1 MKFSITIEGK
11 DYMVPDFYTVEHWT
25 RMNQYN
31 MQDRDEWM
39 YIVATAIGAP
49 LAGLKEQDPEM
60 MEFMLSIVFTSLQV
74 VGAELQFEIDEYKL
88 LDLEKITIGKFIDL
102 DVVAADRTT
111 FDKLAAELYEM
122 PIEKVRKLDVKRVFP
137 AVQYYLKWRRS
148 VYQSYKAL
156 FDYNEEESKEV
167 DDTRLTPAHAWY
179 ETMMVLCGGNFTDI
193 DYATRRPF
201 REAFNFLAWKKTK
214 MLQEKM
220 EIINAQNKFKK

>member
-1 MKFSITIEGK
+1 MKFSITIDGK
-11 DYMVPDFYTVEHWT
+11 DHVVPDFYTVEHWT

-74 VGAELQFEIDEYKL
+74 VGSELQFEIGDYKL
-88 LDLEKITIGKFIDL
+88 LDLENITIGKFIDL

-111 FDKLAAELYEM
+111 FDKLAAALYNM
-122 PIEKVRKLDVKRVFP
+122 PVENVRQLDVKLVFP

-179 ETMMVLCGGNFTDI
+179 ETIMVLCSGNFADI
-193 DYATRRPF
+193 DYATQRPF
-201 REAFNFLAWKKTK
+201 REAFNYLAWKKTK
-214 MLQEKM
+214 MIQEKM
-220 EIINAQNKFKK
+220 EIINAQKSLKK